1 MICSRWIA
9 GLALLM
15 CLAAIAAGAAWIIG
29 PQPLGRI
36 EIFPGVSFRSDILP
50 VTEEGGGRVH
60 VVVTDLRAP
69 GLQLYVTP
77 LDPAALAKGFRYRLR
92 RISEVTRTEQLS
104 VVVNA
109 AMFASQPRFW
119 VPLPGDLANSAF
131 GTLVADHVVA
141 DVQHASDVL
150 WFDDQLQSH
159 LRPWDA
165 SLRPRDLAAAKW
177 AIGGQIILRDGQVA
191 STDGLDRRPD
201 SRTMAAIDRQNH
213 LFLAVAEDLSPRRF
227 SERLAELGATDGILL
242 DGGSSSAMAIGGKPR
257 GCYRRGGLWRLAA
270 SGVLFWGSCP
280 RGRAKGSS
288 QIGDDADERRG
299 FTSFLKVGGRVVVG

>member
-1 MICSRWIA
+1 MIRSRWIA

-15 CLAAIAAGAAWIIG
+15 CLAAIAAWEIIGPRVAWIIG
-29 PQPLGRI
+29 PQPLGRV
-36 EIFPGVSFRSDILP
+36 EIFPGVSFRTDILP

-77 LDPAALAKGFRYRLR
+77 LDPAALAKGFHYRLR

-104 VVVNA
+104 VVVNG
-109 AMFASQPRFW
+109 AMFGSQPPFW
-119 VPLPGDLANSAF
+119 VPLPGDLANSAY

-159 LRPWDA
+159 LRPWDP
-165 SLRPRDLAAAKW
+165 SLRARDLAAAKW
-177 AIGGQIILRDGQVA
+177 AIGGLIILRDGQVA
-191 STDGLDRRPD
+191 SHAERRPD

-213 LFLAVAEDLSPRRF
+213 LFLAVAENLSARRF
-227 SERLAELGATDGILL
+227 SERLAELGATDGIQL
-242 DGGSSSAMAIGGKPR
+242 DGGSSSAMAIGGRPD
-257 GCYRRGGLWRLAA
+257 GVNAGVVYGGWRPVA
-270 SGVLFWGSCP
+270 SFFGI
-280 RGRAKGSS
+280 RASAGAPSAVAK
-288 QIGDDADERRG
+288 
-299 FTSFLKVGGRVVVG
+299 

>member
-1 MICSRWIA
+1 MIRSRWIA

-77 LDPAALAKGFRYRLR
+77 LDPAALAKGFPYRLR

-109 AMFASQPRFW
+109 AMFASQSPFW
-119 VPLPGDLANSAF
+119 FRLPGDLANSAF

-141 DVQHASDVL
+141 DVQHSDLL

-159 LRPWDA
+159 LQPWDA

-177 AIGGQIILRDGQVA
+177 AIGGQIILQDGQVA
-191 STDGLDRRPD
+191 STDRRPD

-242 DGGSSSAMAIGGKPR
+242 DGGSSSAMAIGGKPQ
-257 GCYRRGGLWRLAA
+257 GVTAGVVYGGWRPVA
-270 SGVLFWGSCP
+270 SYFGIRVPAGGP
-280 RGRAKGSS
+280 RAVAK
-288 QIGDDADERRG
+288 
-299 FTSFLKVGGRVVVG
+299 

>member
-1 MICSRWIA
+1 MIRSRWIA

-15 CLAAIAAGAAWIIG
+15 CLAAIAAGAARIIG
-29 PQPLGRI
+29 PQPLGPI

-50 VTEEGGGRVH
+50 VTEEGGGRVD
-60 VVVTDLRAP
+60 VVITDLRAP

-92 RISEVTRTEQLS
+92 WISEVTRTERLS
-104 VVVNA
+104 VVINA
-109 AMFASQPRFW
+109 AMFASQSPFW
-119 VPLPGDLANSAF
+119 FSLPGDLANSAF

-141 DVQHASDVL
+141 DVQHSDLL

-159 LRPWDA
+159 LRPWDTT
-165 SLRPRDLAAAKW
+165 LRPRDLAAAKW

-191 STDGLDRRPD
+191 NPDGLDRRSN
-201 SRTMAAIDRQNH
+201 SRTAAAIDRQHH

-257 GCYRRGGLWRLAA
+257 GVTAGVVYGGWRPVA
-270 SGVLFWGSCP
+270 SYFGIRAP
-280 RGRAKGSS
+280 RARQG
-288 QIGDDADERRG
+288 Q
-299 FTSFLKVGGRVVVG
+299 

>member
-1 MICSRWIA
+1 LRAKLKLEGLKLICSRWIA

-15 CLAAIAAGAAWIIG
+15 CVAAIAAGAVWIIG

-77 LDPAALAKGFRYRLR
+77 LDPAALAKGFPYRLR

-109 AMFASQPRFW
+109 AMFSSQPTFW
-119 VPLPGDLANSAF
+119 VPLPGDLARSAY
-131 GTLVADHVVA
+131 GTLVADHVIA

-159 LRPWDA
+159 LRQWDD

-177 AIGGQIILRDGQVA
+177 AIGGQITLRDGQVV
-191 STDGLDRRPD
+191 TPDRRPD

-213 LFLAVAEDLSPRRF
+213 LFLAVAENLSPRRF
-227 SERLAELGATDGILL
+227 SERLAELGATGGLLL
-242 DGGSSSAMAIGGKPR
+242 DGGSSSAMAIGGRPD
-257 GCYRRGGLWRLAA
+257 GVNAGVVYGGWRPVA
-270 SGVLFWGSCP
+270 SYFG
-280 RGRAKGSS
+280 
-288 QIGDDADERRG
+288 I
-299 FTSFLKVGGRVVVG
+299 RVPAGAPTAGAR

>member
-1 MICSRWIA
+1 MIRSKWIA
-9 GLALLM
+9 GLALLT
-15 CLAAIAAGAAWIIG
+15 CLAAIAAGAASIIGQRVAWIIG
-29 PQPLGRI
+29 PQPVGRI
-36 EIFPGVSFRSDILP
+36 QIFPGVSFRTDILP

-69 GLQLYVTP
+69 GLHLYVTP
-77 LDPAALAKGFRYRLR
+77 LDPAALAKGFPYRLR

-104 VVVNA
+104 VVVNG
-109 AMFASQPRFW
+109 AMFSSQPSFW
-119 VPLPGDLANSAF
+119 VPLPGDLARSSY

-177 AIGGQIILRDGQVA
+177 AIGGQIILQDGQVA
-191 STDGLDRRPD
+191 SIDGLDRRPD
-201 SRTMAAIDRQNH
+201 SRTVAAIDRQNH
-213 LFLAVAEDLSPRRF
+213 LFLAVAENLSSRRL

-242 DGGSSSAMAIGGKPR
+242 DGGSSSAMAIGGKPQ
-257 GCYRRGGLWRLAA
+257 GVNAGVVYGGWRPVA
-270 SGVLFWGSCP
+270 SYFGI
-280 RGRAKGSS
+280 RAPAGAPSAVAK
-288 QIGDDADERRG
+288 
-299 FTSFLKVGGRVVVG
+299 

>member
-1 MICSRWIA
+1 MIRSRWIA

-15 CLAAIAAGAAWIIG
+15 CLAAIAVGAASIVGPRAAWIIG
-29 PQPLGRI
+29 PQPVGRI
-36 EIFPGVSFRSDILP
+36 EIFPGVSFRSDIVP
-50 VTEEGGGRVH
+50 VTEEGGGPVH
-60 VVVTDLRAP
+60 VVVTDLRVP
-69 GLQLYVTP
+69 GMQLYVTP
-77 LDPAALAKGFRYRLR
+77 LDPAALAKGFPYRLR

-104 VVVNA
+104 VVVNG
-109 AMFASQPRFW
+109 AMFSSQPPFW
-119 VPLPGDLANSAF
+119 VPLPGDLARSSY

-159 LRPWDA
+159 LRPWDD

-191 STDGLDRRPD
+191 THADRRPD

-213 LFLAVAEDLSPRRF
+213 LFLAVAENLSPRRF

-242 DGGSSSAMAIGGKPR
+242 DGGSSSAMAIGGRPDGVNAGVVYGGWRPVASYFGIRVPAGAPR
-257 GCYRRGGLWRLAA
+257 A
-270 SGVLFWGSCP
+270 V
-280 RGRAKGSS
+280 AK
-288 QIGDDADERRG
+288 
-299 FTSFLKVGGRVVVG
+299 

>member
-1 MICSRWIA
+1 MQRGARKHNSFAMIRSGWIA

-15 CLAAIAAGAAWIIG
+15 CLAAIAAGATWIIG
-29 PQPLGRI
+29 PQSLGRI

-60 VVVTDLRAP
+60 VVITDLRAP

-92 RISEVTRTEQLS
+92 WISEVTRAEQLS

-109 AMFASQPRFW
+109 TMFASRFW
-119 VPLPGDLANSAF
+119 FPLPGDLANSAF

-141 DVQHASDVL
+141 DVQHSDLL
-150 WFDDQLQSH
+150 WFDDQLQPH
-159 LRPWDA
+159 LRPWNA
-165 SLRPRDLAAAKW
+165 SLSPRDLAAAKW
-177 AIGGQIILRDGQVA
+177 AIGGQIILQDGQVA
-191 STDGLDRRPD
+191 STDGLDRQSN
-201 SRTMAAIDRQNH
+201 SRTVAAIDHQNH

-242 DGGSSSAMAIGGKPR
+242 DGASSSAMAIGGKPR
-257 GCYRRGGLWRLAA
+257 GVTAGVVYGGWRPVA
-270 SGVLFWGSCP
+270 SFFGI
-280 RGRAKGSS
+280 RAPAGASRAVAK
-288 QIGDDADERRG
+288 
-299 FTSFLKVGGRVVVG
+299 

>member
-1 MICSRWIA
+1 MTRSRWIA
-9 GLALLM
+9 GL

-29 PQPLGRI
+29 PQPLGQI
-36 EIFPGVSFRSDILP
+36 EIFPGVSFRSDVLP

-77 LDPAALAKGFRYRLR
+77 PDPAALAKGFFYRLR
-92 RISEVTRTEQLS
+92 WISEVTRTEQLS

-109 AMFASQPRFW
+109 TMFASQSRFW
-119 VPLPGDLANSAF
+119 LPLPGDLANSAF

-141 DVQHASDVL
+141 DVQHSDLL

-165 SLRPRDLAAAKW
+165 SLRARDLAAAKW
-177 AIGGQIILRDGQVA
+177 AIGGQIVLQDGQVA
-191 STDGLDRRPD
+191 STDGLARRPD

-213 LFLAVAEDLSPRRF
+213 LFLAVAEDLAPRRL
-227 SERLAELGATDGILL
+227 SEWLAELGATDGILL
-242 DGGSSSAMAIGGKPR
+242 DGGSSSAMAIGGKPQ
-257 GCYRRGGLWRLAA
+257 GGVTAGVVYGGWRPVA
-270 SGVLFWGSCP
+270 SYFG
-280 RGRAKGSS
+280 
-288 QIGDDADERRG
+288 I
-299 FTSFLKVGGRVVVG
+299 RVTAVRQRQ

>member
-1 MICSRWIA
+1 MIRSRWIA

-29 PQPLGRI
+29 PPPLGRI

-77 LDPAALAKGFRYRLR
+77 LDPAALARGFRYRLR

-104 VVVNA
+104 VVVNG
-109 AMFASQPRFW
+109 AMFSSQPPFW

-141 DVQHASDVL
+141 DVQRNSDVL
-150 WFDDQLQSH
+150 WFDDQLQPH
-159 LRPWDA
+159 LRPWDN
-165 SLRPRDLAAAKW
+165 SLRARDLAAAKW

-191 STDGLDRRPD
+191 STDRRPN

-213 LFLAVAEDLSPRRF
+213 LFLAVAENLSARRF
-227 SERLAELGATDGILL
+227 SERLAELGATDGIQL
-242 DGGSSSAMAIGGKPR
+242 DGGSSSSMAIGGKPQ
-257 GCYRRGGLWRLAA
+257 GVNAGVVYGGWRPVA
-270 SGVLFWGSCP
+270 SYFGI
-280 RGRAKGSS
+280 RAPAGAPSAVAK
-288 QIGDDADERRG
+288 
-299 FTSFLKVGGRVVVG
+299 

>member
-1 MICSRWIA
+1 MLRWLPRKIVRSLMQRGGRKHKSFAMIRSGWIA

-15 CLAAIAAGAAWIIG
+15 CLAAIAAGATWIIG

-60 VVVTDLRAP
+60 VVIADVRAP
-69 GLQLYVTP
+69 GLQLHVTP

-92 RISEVTRTEQLS
+92 WISEVTRTEQLS
-104 VVVNA
+104 VVING
-109 AMFASQPRFW
+109 AMFDSQSPFW
-119 VPLPGDLANSAF
+119 FRLPGDLANSAY

-159 LRPWDA
+159 LRPWDN
-165 SLRPRDLAAAKW
+165 SLRPRDLATAKW

-191 STDGLDRRPD
+191 SADRRPD

-257 GCYRRGGLWRLAA
+257 GVNAGVVYGGWRPVA
-270 SGVLFWGSCP
+270 SYFGIRAPAGAP
-280 RGRAKGSS
+280 RAVAK
-288 QIGDDADERRG
+288 
-299 FTSFLKVGGRVVVG
+299 

>member
-1 MICSRWIA
+1 MVLSFQMQRGGRKHKSFAMIRSRRIA

-15 CLAAIAAGAAWIIG
+15 CFAAIAAGAAWIIG

-60 VVVTDLRAP
+60 VVVADLRAP

-92 RISEVTRTEQLS
+92 WISEVTRTEQLS
-104 VVVNA
+104 VVVNG
-109 AMFASQPRFW
+109 AMFDSQSPFW
-119 VPLPGDLANSAF
+119 FRLPGDLANSAF

-141 DVQHASDVL
+141 DVQQYSALL

-177 AIGGQIILRDGQVA
+177 AIGGQIILQDGQGI
-191 STDGLDRRPD
+191 DGLDRRPD
-201 SRTMAAIDRQNH
+201 SRTAAAIDRQNH
-213 LFLAVAEDLSPRRF
+213 LFLAVAENLSPRRF

-242 DGGSSSAMAIGGKPR
+242 DGGSSSAMAFGGKPQ
-257 GCYRRGGLWRLAA
+257 GVTAAAVYGGWRPVA
-270 SGVLFWGSCP
+270 SYFGI
-280 RGRAKGSS
+280 RAPAGASKAP
-288 QIGDDADERRG
+288 Q
-299 FTSFLKVGGRVVVG
+299 

>member
-1 MICSRWIA
+1 MQRGAEESFAMIRSRWIA

-15 CLAAIAAGAAWIIG
+15 CFAAVAAGATWIIG
-29 PQPLGRI
+29 PQFLGPI

-60 VVVTDLRAP
+60 VVNADLRAP

-77 LDPAALAKGFRYRLR
+77 LDPAALAKGFHYRLR

-104 VVVNA
+104 VVINGT
-109 AMFASQPRFW
+109 MFGSQSPFW
-119 VPLPGDLANSAF
+119 FRLPGDLANSAF

-141 DVQHASDVL
+141 DVQQYSALL

-177 AIGGQIILRDGQVA
+177 AIGGQIILQDGQVA
-191 STDGLDRRPD
+191 SIDGLDRRPD
-201 SRTMAAIDRQNH
+201 SRTAAAIDRQNH
-213 LFLAVAEDLSPRRF
+213 LFLAVAENLSPRRF
-227 SERLAELGATDGILL
+227 AERLAELGAKDGILL

-257 GCYRRGGLWRLAA
+257 GVTAGVVYGGWRPVASFFGIRVPAGAWPDGRR
-270 SGVLFWGSCP
+270 SG
-280 RGRAKGSS
+280 RGYP
-288 QIGDDADERRG
+288 
-299 FTSFLKVGGRVVVG
+299 

>member
-1 MICSRWIA
+1 MQLGPARGRQHKSFAMIRRRWIA

-29 PQPLGRI
+29 PQSLGWI

-60 VVVTDLRAP
+60 VVIGNLRTP

-104 VVVNA
+104 VVVNG
-109 AMFASQPRFW
+109 AMFDSQSPFW
-119 VPLPGDLANSAF
+119 FRLPGDLANSAL

-141 DVQHASDVL
+141 DVQQYSALL

-165 SLRPRDLAAAKW
+165 SLRTRDLAAARW
-177 AIGGQIILRDGQVA
+177 AIGGQIILQDGQVA
-191 STDGLDRRPD
+191 SIDGLDRRPD
-201 SRTMAAIDRQNH
+201 SRTVAAIDRENH
-213 LFLAVAEDLSPRRF
+213 LFLAVAENLTPRRL

-242 DGGSSSAMAIGGKPR
+242 DGGGSSAMAIGGKPR
-257 GCYRRGGLWRLAA
+257 GISAGVIYGGWRPVASFFGFRAPTGASRALA
-270 SGVLFWGSCP
+270 
-280 RGRAKGSS
+280 K
-288 QIGDDADERRG
+288 
-299 FTSFLKVGGRVVVG
+299 

>member
-1 MICSRWIA
+1 MIRSKWIA

-15 CLAAIAAGAAWIIG
+15 CLAAIAACEIIGPRVAWIIG

-77 LDPAALAKGFRYRLR
+77 LDPAALAKGFPYRLR

-104 VVVNA
+104 VVVNG
-109 AMFASQPRFW
+109 AMFSSQPPFW
-119 VPLPGDLANSAF
+119 VPLPGDLATSAY

-177 AIGGQIILRDGQVA
+177 AIGGLIILRDGQVA
-191 STDGLDRRPD
+191 STDSLDRRSNP
-201 SRTMAAIDRQNH
+201 RTAAAIDRQNH

-227 SERLAELGATDGILL
+227 SEWLAELGATDGILL

-257 GCYRRGGLWRLAA
+257 GVTAGVVYGGWRPVA
-270 SGVLFWGSCP
+270 SYFGI
-280 RGRAKGSS
+280 RAPAGAPSAVAK
-288 QIGDDADERRG
+288 
-299 FTSFLKVGGRVVVG
+299 